1 MVLFVGD
8 GNGGGW
14 QVEETSAVR
23 SFMLVSYTL
32 ACTLHD
38 TQVQN
43 NNKKMIAFP
52 IGKQNQRKRN
62 FNAIVSRISC
72 NPHEGLLFKEE
83 KPLHK

>member
-1 MVLFVGD
+1 M
-8 GNGGGW
+8 GGW
-14 QVEETSAVR
+14 GREVEVSSAVR

-62 FNAIVSRISC
+62 FNAIVIRICC
-72 NPHEGLLFKEE
+72 NPHEGTLVQRRKTT
-83 KPLHK
+83 P